1 MNGIENIVRRIAEDS
16 QLEADNILAK
26 AHEEAAAIEL
36 SARQSSQED
45 YDYIIAK
52 GKADAAERVERLGGV
67 AELEAKK
74 LVLSEKQGI
83 LDKAFAKA
91 LEELCDLPEGDY
103 ISLLA
108 RLAANGS
115 VTGDEELIFSP
126 DDKAYKGQKIVD
138 AANALLKEQG
148 KPANLTLGGETRDI
162 KGGLYIRQG
171 NIESNCSFETIVR
184 LMRQS
189 ISGDVARVL
198 FD

>member
-16 QLEADNILAK
+16 QLEAERILAK
-26 AHEEAAAIEL
+26 AHEEAAQIEL
-36 SARQSSQED
+36 TCRQSAEAD
-45 YDYIIAK
+45 YAAAISK
-52 GKADAAERVERLGGV
+52 GKADADERVVRLGGV

-74 LVLSEKQGI
+74 LVLSEKQNI

-103 ISLLA
+103 VSLLA
-108 RLAANGS
+108 RLAADGS
-115 VTGDEELIFSP
+115 VTGNEELIFSP
-126 DDKAYKGQKIVD
+126 DDKAFKGQKIVD

-148 KPANLTLGGETRDI
+148 KTANLTVSEETREM

-171 NIESNCSFETIVR
+171 NIENNCSFETIVR